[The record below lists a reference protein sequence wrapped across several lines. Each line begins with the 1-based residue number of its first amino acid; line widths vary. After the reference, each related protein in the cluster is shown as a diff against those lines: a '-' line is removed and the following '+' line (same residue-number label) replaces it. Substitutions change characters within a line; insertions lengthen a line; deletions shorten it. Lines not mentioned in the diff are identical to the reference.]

1 MDALASKVSENKK
14 PLFMKDVTRIL
25 IIQICYQV
33 FLSLIFY
40 LYPPFFEV
48 KPVVYFNYSAY
59 FFIFNISAVS
69 LKYTLANRILVY
81 LFVIQ
86 FFYLSIHDLLLYVNV
101 LYNIQHIINYSF
113 LLLIT
118 LYLFFYSI
126 APNTKKQYK
135 PLVSAIILT
144 LIVIGLVYSNIVIFM
159 DYQAVSYDDYNRAF
173 NDLNLNTYFVNVI
186 CLSFMLFVWFTYNQG
201 QYLLSEYL
209 PAILAIFTLM
219 IVNEVYQLY
228 NYSHLINNYIDGQY
242 FNGVINIGFI
252 IVWLVRL
259 NYLSDPASIKKEKFI
274 LNYDLLKGYVEK
286 PHNELWDT
294 ILVKLGKQKLFFG
307 SFILF
312 GIICIPLIIVG
323 DISFFSRFNI
333 ILMLFFLVS
342 VMIYAI
348 IYTQRKWFN
357 HIGFLIKE
365 KQKK

>member
-1 MDALASKVSENKK
+1 MEALASKVSEKK
-14 PLFMKDVTRIL
+14 NTIFLKDMAWIL

-33 FLSLIFY
+33 FLSTIFY
-40 LYPPFFEV
+40 LYPPFYEV

-59 FFIFNISAVS
+59 FFIANIAAAS

-86 FFYLSIHDLLLYVNV
+86 FFYLSIHDLLLYINV
-101 LYNIQHIINYSF
+101 IYNIQHIVNYSF

-126 APNTKKQYK
+126 APNTKKQYR
-135 PLVSAIILT
+135 PLVSAVILT
-144 LIVIGLVYSNIVIFM
+144 VIVIGLVYSNVEIFT
-159 DYQAVSYDDYNRAF
+159 DYTEISYDDRNRIF
-173 NDLNLNTYFVNVI
+173 NNLNLNTYYVNLI

-201 QYLLSEYL
+201 HYLLSEYL
-209 PAILAIFTLM
+209 PAILSIFTLM

-242 FNGVINIGFI
+242 FNGIINIGFI
-252 IVWLVRL
+252 VVWLIRL
-259 NYLSDPASIKKEKFI
+259 NYLSDPASIKRERFV

-307 SFILF
+307 SVILF
-312 GIICIPLIIVG
+312 GLICIPVIIVG
-323 DISFFSRFNI
+323 EVSFFSRFNI
-333 ILMLFFLVS
+333 ILMLFFLVG

-365 KQKK
+365 RKK